1 MKQRTSMLCVAEVV
15 SVIAALGVV
24 GCGGNSSVPDSG
36 RPEERVAEGTIRQ
49 TGGSPNVE
57 TRLETEDGPIV
68 LVGPLAAEL
77 ARAAGAVARVR
88 GASAA
93 ENAPDAIRVEA
104 YELVS
109 VDGLSPLVGML
120 ELEDGDLALR
130 KESGQRVELTGGSA
144 RMREA
149 AGSKVWVTTR
159 DDGRSIVRWGI
170 LKAPGS

>member
-1 MKQRTSMLCVAEVV
+1 MA
-15 SVIAALGVV
+15 
-24 GCGGNSSVPDSG
+24 GGEG
-36 RPEERVAEGTIRQ
+36 RCR
-49 TGGSPNVE
+49 NVE

-88 GASAA
+88 GTSAGA
-93 ENAPDAIRVEA
+93 DAPAAIRVEA

-109 VDGLSPLVGML
+109 ADGLSPLVGML
-120 ELEDGDLALR
+120 ELEEGELVLR
-130 KESGQRVELTGGSA
+130 KENGQRIELTGGSA

-149 AGSKVWVTTR
+149 AGSKVWITTR

-170 LKAPGS
+170 LQAPGS

>member
-1 MKQRTSMLCVAEVV
+1 MKPLTSLL
-15 SVIAALGVV
+15 VIASAMLGVA

-36 RPEERVAEGTIRQ
+36 GQDERVAEGTIRQ

-77 ARAAGAVARVR
+77 ARAAGAVASVR
-88 GASAA
+88 GTSAG
-93 ENAPDAIRVEA
+93 EDAPDAIRVEE

-109 VDGLSPLVGML
+109 VDGLIPLVGML
-120 ELEDGDLALR
+120 ELEDGDLVLR
-130 KESGQRVELTGGSA
+130 KENGQRVELTGGSE

>member
-1 MKQRTSMLCVAEVV
+1 MKRLTSLLVVALGL
-15 SVIAALGVV
+15 VIAALGVV
-24 GCGGNSSVPDSG
+24 GCGGNSSVPEPG
-36 RPEERVAEGTIRQ
+36 GQEERVVEGTIRQ
-49 TGGSPNVE
+49 TGGTPNVS
-57 TRLETEDGPIV
+57 TRLETKAGPIV

-77 ARAAGAVARVR
+77 ARAAGAVARVS
-88 GASAA
+88 GISAG
-93 ENAPDAIRVEA
+93 EDAPDAIQVEA

-130 KESGQRVELTGGSA
+130 KADGQRVDLTGGSA

-170 LKAPGS
+170 LKAPAS

>member
-1 MKQRTSMLCVAEVV
+1 MLCVMGVV
-15 SVIAALGVV
+15 FVIAALGAT
-24 GCGGNSSVPDSG
+24 GCGGNSSVPESG
-36 RPEERVAEGTIRQ
+36 GQDERVVEGTIRQ
-49 TGGSPNVE
+49 TGGTPNVE

-77 ARAAGAVARVR
+77 ARAAGAVAEVR
-88 GASAA
+88 GTSAGEA
-93 ENAPDAIRVEA
+93 APDAMRVEA

-120 ELEDGDLALR
+120 ELEDEDLALR
-130 KESGQRVELTGGSA
+130 KENGQRVELTGGSA

-149 AGSKVWVTTR
+149 AGSKVWITTR

>member
-1 MKQRTSMLCVAEVV
+1 MKQRTGMLFVAEVIFVV
-15 SVIAALGVV
+15 SALGVA

-36 RPEERVAEGTIRQ
+36 GPEERIAEGTIRQ

-88 GASAA
+88 GTSAG
-93 ENAPDAIRVEA
+93 EDAPDTMRVEA

-109 VDGLSPLVGML
+109 VDGLSPLVGQL
-120 ELEDGDLALR
+120 EVEDGDLALR
-130 KESGQRVELTGGSA
+130 KADGSQVELMGGSA

-170 LKAPGS
+170 LRAPGS

>member
-1 MKQRTSMLCVAEVV
+1 MLCVMGVV
-15 SVIAALGVV
+15 FVIAALGAT
-24 GCGGNSSVPDSG
+24 GCGGNSSVPESG
-36 RPEERVAEGTIRQ
+36 GQDERVVEGTIRQ
-49 TGGSPNVE
+49 TGGTPNVS
-57 TRLETEDGPIV
+57 TRLETKDGPII

-77 ARAAGAVARVR
+77 ARAAGAVAEVR
-88 GASAA
+88 GTSAGEA
-93 ENAPDAIRVEA
+93 APDAMRVEA

-120 ELEDGDLALR
+120 ELEDEDLALR
-130 KESGQRVELTGGSA
+130 KENGQRVELTGGSA

>member
-1 MKQRTSMLCVAEVV
+1 M
-15 SVIAALGVV
+15 
-24 GCGGNSSVPDSG
+24 
-36 RPEERVAEGTIRQ
+36 
-49 TGGSPNVE
+49 
-57 TRLETEDGPIV
+57 
-68 LVGPLAAEL
+68 
-77 ARAAGAVARVR
+77 
-88 GASAA
+88 
-93 ENAPDAIRVEA
+93 EA

-120 ELEDGDLALR
+120 ELEDGDLVLR
-130 KESGQRVELTGGSA
+130 KENGQRVELTGGSA